1 MEMKNMT
8 IEDFVSK
15 TASSEPAPGG
25 GSVAALAGALAGAL
39 AEMVARLTIDK
50 KGYEDVQEE
59 MKAMAN
65 KAEKIR
71 IQLIDDIQRDTNSFN
86 KYMDALGMP
95 KETEEQKETRR
106 NAMQAGLKAAAIV
119 PFEVANTAY
128 GIMELAEIAV
138 EKGNTNAVT
147 DGLVAAMMARTA
159 VLSALLNTKINLGSI
174 KDEQFVR
181 EYADKVRELEIR
193 AVEFEGK
200 ILSKSKL

>member
-8 IEDFVSK
+8 IEDFISK

-59 MKAMAN
+59 MKEMSQ

-86 KYMDALGMP
+86 KYMQALGMP
-95 KETEEQKETRR
+95 KETEEQKEIRR

-128 GIMELAEIAV
+128 EIMELAEIAV

-181 EYADKVRELEIR
+181 EYAHKVRELEIK
-193 AVEFEGK
+193 AIESEGK
-200 ILSKSKL
+200 ILDKSKL

>member
-8 IEDFVSK
+8 IEDFISK

-59 MKAMAN
+59 MKEISQ

-86 KYMDALGMP
+86 KYMQALGMP
-95 KETEEQKETRR
+95 KETEDQKEIRR

-128 GIMELAEIAV
+128 EIMELAEIAV

-193 AVEFEGK
+193 AIEFEGK
-200 ILSKSKL
+200 ILDKSKL